1 MIAYIFKS
9 SLSLIILFG
18 LYWFL
23 LRKEKLFVFNRFF
36 LVASVVFSLVV
47 PFISIPV
54 NFQVTPQLEDIIPT
68 YDYVIPEISIADSII
83 PGDVNI
89 SQPYVV
95 KQHSVIN
102 ISAILHVLYISG
114 AIFFLIRF
122 LRNIFIIIRRSR
134 LSEKI
139 SFDGYR
145 IVLTNDKTGPCCFFR
160 SIFLNKNDYLNG
172 RIDKDLLDHE
182 LEHVR
187 QSHTID
193 IILIEFLKIFYWFN
207 PVHILYD
214 RAIRINHEYL
224 ADDGVIRVDYD
235 IESYMDKLIGLLVG
249 KSNIQLTSGSN
260 HSFTRMRLLMM
271 MKSRSGTAIYAARI
285 TMTICMATLFFLLL
299 SFKESGEQTLQPN
312 VSEAGM
318 QVIQNTVRGIVM
330 TEDEK
335 PLFGARISFT
345 GTDNISYKTRADFDG
360 RFTLNDIQA
369 GTSLLIECWGFKG
382 QTLKADFSSE
392 MVVKLV
398 RDPDYKGN
406 ITIPEIKN
414 VNFRNSDFKPAKALM
429 VIDGVIID
437 YNGNLKVNPG
447 EIESFKVLKG
457 KEATNK
463 YGDKAKDGAVEIILY
478 GNKTGSAGKKLSD
491 KAVSDTSKYITLL
504 SVNRVRNEGE
514 LIDIPVSNLQYV
526 SVWTDHYI
534 DITDKKEQR
543 SIRIMTR
550 DYFKVKGRVV
560 RENGKPLP
568 GVKISVTDN
577 PVTEISDKKGRFE
590 IEDVR
595 EGALLEFLL
604 PGYKT
609 YYLSTLWEV
618 AFNLEMTIELM
629 KDNIR
634 EKDDIYETPEQMPQ
648 YPGGDMELLKFIATN
663 AQYPEAAKL
672 EKAEG
677 RVIVRF
683 IVNTKGKVKEAEVME
698 GVHPVLDAEALRVV
712 NMLKR
717 FIPGSHGGKPVNVY
731 YTLPITFSLPKPKI
745 PE

>member
-1 MIAYIFKS
+1 
-9 SLSLIILFG
+9 
-18 LYWFL
+18 
-23 LRKEKLFVFNRFF
+23 
-36 LVASVVFSLVV
+36 
-47 PFISIPV
+47 
-54 NFQVTPQLEDIIPT
+54 
-68 YDYVIPEISIADSII
+68 
-83 PGDVNI
+83 
-89 SQPYVV
+89 
-95 KQHSVIN
+95 
-102 ISAILHVLYISG
+102 
-114 AIFFLIRF
+114 
-122 LRNIFIIIRRSR
+122 
-134 LSEKI
+134 
-139 SFDGYR
+139 
-145 IVLTNDKTGPCCFFR
+145 
-160 SIFLNKNDYLNG
+160 
-172 RIDKDLLDHE
+172 
-182 LEHVR
+182 
-187 QSHTID
+187 
-193 IILIEFLKIFYWFN
+193 
-207 PVHILYD
+207 
-214 RAIRINHEYL
+214 
-224 ADDGVIRVDYD
+224 
-235 IESYMDKLIGLLVG
+235 
-249 KSNIQLTSGSN
+249 
-260 HSFTRMRLLMM
+260 
-271 MKSRSGTAIYAARI
+271 
-285 TMTICMATLFFLLL
+285 
-299 SFKESGEQTLQPN
+299 
-312 VSEAGM
+312 
-318 QVIQNTVRGIVM
+318 M

-698 GVHPVLDAEALRVV
+698 GVHPVLNAEALRVV